1 MTFEQSGAAQVRW
14 DFGTA
19 YELFISLHVLHS
31 PEFYGVRASWAAG
44 VRSRIPAAQR
54 RLLEETLPFTLPP
67 LAWLQHLP
75 HPKDAASVIEA
86 LGILTPA
93 ERTRQLFL
101 ASDSPDPELVSL
113 LEKIAQSSSWG
124 HEDVQAIRKIMA
136 KKDKARYSEEK
147 IRQFL
152 NWWMRP
158 DELGEGFL
166 NALNAYHQA
175 FFEQEERRV
184 APVLQAGLERAQKL
198 AKNMNTLQLLTE
210 LSQGVQFNENVLQK
224 NLIIA
229 PAYWTTPLVIY
240 RNLDEN
246 HMLILFGARPASM
259 SDIPGELVPDDLLR
273 KLKVLADPTRLKI
286 LRYLSHEELMPS
298 ELARRLHLRA
308 PTVTHH
314 LSELRLAGL
323 VNLRLQG
330 QEKRY
335 TARQEALRNTFE
347 VLDIFLN
354 ATADQNSD

>member
-1 MTFEQSGAAQVRW
+1 MTLEQPAAQVRW

-19 YELFISLHVLHS
+19 YEFFISLHVLHH

-44 VRSRIPAAQR
+44 VRSRIPAAER
-54 RLLEETLPFTLPP
+54 RLLEETLPFSLPP
-67 LAWLQHLP
+67 LAWLQQLP
-75 HPKDAASVIEA
+75 NPKNAASAIEA
-86 LGILTPA
+86 LGKLAPA
-93 ERTRQLFL
+93 ERSRQIFL
-101 ASDSPDPELVSL
+101 ASDSPDPELVSR
-113 LEKIAQSSSWG
+113 LEKIAQKSSWEQ
-124 HEDVQAIRKIMA
+124 EDVLAIRKIMA
-136 KKDKARYSEEK
+136 KKDKSRYSEEK
-147 IRQFL
+147 IRHFL
-152 NWWMRP
+152 DWWMRP
-158 DELGEGFL
+158 EELGEGFL
-166 NALNAYHQA
+166 NALNAYQQA

-198 AKNMNTLQLLTE
+198 AANMNTLQLLTE

-240 RNLDEN
+240 RDLDET
-246 HMLILFGARPASM
+246 HTLILFGARPANM

-335 TARQEALRNTFE
+335 TARQEALRNTFNI
-347 VLDIFLN
+347 LDTFIN
-354 ATADQNSD
+354 ANNEENADS